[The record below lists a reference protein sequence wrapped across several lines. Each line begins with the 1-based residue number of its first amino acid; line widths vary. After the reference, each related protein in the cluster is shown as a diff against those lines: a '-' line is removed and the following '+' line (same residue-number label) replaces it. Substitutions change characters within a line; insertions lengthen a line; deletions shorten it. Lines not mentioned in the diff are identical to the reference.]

1 MYRAWTQSEYADVVR
16 LRNEGTT
23 WGQLA
28 KKFNTSKE
36 NARAAY
42 RRAVG
47 AKHGAYLQPTRWHH
61 SSPLVA
67 VLDIETLPMVI
78 YSWSLWDEH
87 NGVEQIIQ
95 DSCML
100 SWAGKYLNGSKI
112 YSDILTADE
121 AKARDTSRITQSVW
135 DFLHGVDAV
144 IGHNF
149 AGFDV
154 KYINTE
160 FLRHGLPPLKFII
173 IDTLQV
179 ARQNFHFSSNKMKF
193 INDQLGIRNKVDN
206 SGFPLWRACSEGEP
220 DALKTML
227 DYNEGD
233 IGATEELFYR
243 LRAYIRNFNFALY
256 NENDIPQ
263 CPTCGSEDLT
273 SEGWYYT
280 PAGKWESM
288 RCNKCKCL
296 SRTKYN
302 ELTKE
307 KKRALLVNS

>member
-1 MYRAWTQSEYADVVR
+1 LLRYDYSEIVR
-16 LRNEGTT
+16 LRNSGNSWGDIAKRFDTT
-23 WGQLA
+23 
-28 KKFNTSKE
+28 KE
-36 NARAAY
+36 RARAAY

-47 AKHGAYLQPTRWHH
+47 AKQSAYVKP
-61 SSPLVA
+61 SAPLVA
-67 VLDIETLPMVI
+67 VLDIETLPMII
-78 YSWSLWDEH
+78 YAWGLWDEH
-87 NGVEQIIQ
+87 NTIEQVIT

-100 SWAGKYLNGSKI
+100 SWAGKYLNGAQMH
-112 YSDILTADE
+112 SDVMTPDE
-121 AKARDTSRITQSVW
+121 AKRRDTARIATSLW

-179 ARQNFHFSSNKMKF
+179 ARKNFHFSSNKMKF
-193 INDQLGIRNKVDN
+193 INDQLGIRNKIDN
-206 SGFPLWRACSEGEP
+206 DGFPLWRSCSEGDR

-233 IGATEELFYR
+233 IGATEELFYK
-243 LRAYIRNFNFALY
+243 LRPYIRNFNFSLY
-256 NENDIPQ
+256 NENVIPQ

-288 RCNKCKCL
+288 RCNKCQCL